1 MKIEN
6 LLFMKR
12 VEHSDLRSRKVLQ
25 RLCSL
30 QIFEQKV
37 KVSIVVSGADTR
49 LTLETPEAYTLDV
62 VTQDQVTKVNVSS
75 LSVFGAR
82 HGLETLSQLIA
93 FDEDE
98 GAFRVSVGGGGIILD
113 PILLAY
119 KSLEALGIYD
129 KQVCIR
135 YSG

>member
-1 MKIEN
+1 M
-6 LLFMKR
+6 
-12 VEHSDLRSRKVLQ
+12 
-25 RLCSL
+25 
-30 QIFEQKV
+30 
-37 KVSIVVSGADTR
+37 SIVVSGADTR

-119 KSLEALGIYD
+119 KSLEAWGMHD
-129 KQVCIR
+129 KRVRCKVLWLKRMPEKESADILSICR
-135 YSG
+135 LHRP

>member
-1 MKIEN
+1 M
-6 LLFMKR
+6 
-12 VEHSDLRSRKVLQ
+12 
-25 RLCSL
+25 
-30 QIFEQKV
+30 FEQKV

-98 GAFRVSVGGGGIILD
+98 GAFRVSVRGGGGTSSWTSFC
-113 PILLAY
+113 
-119 KSLEALGIYD
+119 SLTSLWRLGECMISKCAL
-129 KQVCIR
+129 
-135 YSG
+135 